1 MEPRDSKGLTEKEFL
16 AAYAKKNY
24 PRPYLTA
31 DVLLL
36 SEDRSRVLLVKRKS
50 HPYLGKWALPGGFSV
65 QEESLEE
72 TALRE
77 MREETGIED
86 LLPEDIHEI
95 GIFSKPGRDPR
106 GWVVTGAYMA
116 LVDPGKMRVKAGD
129 DAADAGWFSII
140 HQDDGTLL
148 LRKDDK
154 TLPASD
160 LAFDHADI
168 LTRALQGTH
177 TFY

>member
-1 MEPRDSKGLTEKEFL
+1 MELRDSKGLTEKEFL

-31 DVLLL
+31 DIILL
-36 SEDRSRVLLVKRKS
+36 SEDRSRVLLVKRKG
-50 HPYLGKWALPGGFSV
+50 HPYLGKWALPGGFSEP
-65 QEESLEE
+65 EEALEE

-95 GIFSKPGRDPR
+95 GIFSRPGRDPR

-116 LVDPGKMRVKAGD
+116 LVDPDKMKVKAGD
-129 DAADAGWFSII
+129 DAADAGWFSIVHEDNGMI
-140 HQDDGTLL
+140 LLQMKNETL
-148 LRKDDK
+148 RF
-154 TLPASD
+154 SD

-168 LTRALQGTH
+168 LTRALQQH
-177 TFY
+177 I